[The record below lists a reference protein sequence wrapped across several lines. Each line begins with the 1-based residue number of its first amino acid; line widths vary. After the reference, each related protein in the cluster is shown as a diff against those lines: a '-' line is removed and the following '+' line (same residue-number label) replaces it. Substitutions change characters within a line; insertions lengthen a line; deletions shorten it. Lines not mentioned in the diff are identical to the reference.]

1 MKNPYALTEAQV
13 EALAAERTAGLAVTE
28 AFDGT
33 YLKVLVNAAQAKF
46 GVKRGKRL
54 ATKTQVDALKAL
66 AAPFYA
72 AVLRG
77 VITREIELTPDL
89 AAAEVSVRTRE
100 RNRRA
105 TFARTAKSTLVAWVK
120 EGGDVRS
127 LDIEAV
133 TKSEL
138 RASVAAARSQGGTP
152 AANRVERAQHA
163 ILKAVAKDAPA
174 VARERL
180 ESVIIALQEA
190 VEELPET
197 DGRHESARI
206 PAVRP
211 TFRELGAGVAS

>member
-1 MKNPYALTEAQV
+1 MKNPYALTEVQV

-54 ATKTQVDALKAL
+54 NTKTQIDALKAI

-77 VITREIELTPDL
+77 VITREIVLTPDL
-89 AAAEVSVRTRE
+89 PAAEVTVRTRE

-105 TFARTAKSTLVAWVK
+105 TFARTAKSTLVAWVN
-120 EGGDVRS
+120 EGGDLRA
-127 LDIEAV
+127 LDIASV

-138 RASVAAARSQGGTP
+138 RASVAAARNHGETP
-152 AANRVERAQHA
+152 ASSRVERAQKA
-163 ILKAVAKDAPA
+163 IMRAVAKEAPA

-190 VEELPET
+190 IEELPET

-206 PAVRP
+206 PASRP
-211 TFRELGAGVAS
+211 SFHELGVGAAS